1 MKLKPSF
8 ILILLAAVI
17 VVLGSVF
24 YASRPPVKKSA
35 SSAVLPDVARA
46 ASPPP
51 VSGATV
57 AAQTASAPEILA
69 VEKSADVSPAPKKS
83 AAKPAPKTAANAKP
97 KQPKPEIKDPGA
109 REALSLVGVDPAAEQ
124 YWISAIND
132 DTLPADERRELI
144 EDLNQDGFVDRK
156 NPGLE
161 DFQLIVSRIQLI
173 EELAPSAK
181 DQVNSIAFAEA
192 YKDLVNMLSR

>member
-1 MKLKPSF
+1 MKPKPRF

-17 VVLGSVF
+17 VAAACVF
-24 YASRPPVKKSA
+24 FASRPAVKVSA
-35 SSAVLPDVARA
+35 PPAVVRA

-51 VSGATV
+51 VPGATV
-57 AAQTASAPEILA
+57 AAQTETSSAPEILA
-69 VEKSADVSPAPKKS
+69 VKKSADVSPAPKKFT
-83 AAKPAPKTAANAKP
+83 AKTAPKTAASGKPAKP
-97 KQPKPEIKDPGA
+97 RPEIQDPDA
-109 REALSLVGVDPAAEQ
+109 RAALSLVGADPAAEQ

-132 DTLPADERRELI
+132 DTLPANERRELI
-144 EDLNQDGFVDRK
+144 EDLNQDGFVNRK

-181 DQVNSIAFAEA
+181 DQVNADAFAEA
-192 YKDLVNMLSR
+192 YKDLVKMLGR